1 MGRPRSTSRPDGMG
15 IAMVVVG
22 ALIAASGLLL
32 LLMLEDPGA
41 PDVRAIARSLVVGAA
56 AAAYGLYRLGS
67 GRARGDKG
75 AGETGTAEKPA
86 EAARPADTGAP
97 SLEGMLSHS
106 ENVAATLRDV
116 VDHGG
121 DGFGDLPEL
130 LRRAGLMDW
139 PDPPVM
145 TAHRLRRSGRWWL
158 TAEGEVSAPTFDRLL
173 AIEFALN
180 LSEDLAARPP
190 APDSA
195 SSLEA
200 RVRAALAGTHDL
212 QPREPGDAEPPAQLL
227 AFMLEDADERG
238 EWSGRMRFA
247 DAFENLPVPLRVSA
261 DFRLNA
267 AQGLMCVDL
276 GVPRPACCA
285 TVAADPRVRDEL
297 AAAYALRI
305 GLAVGRIALASS
317 PELSRVVVNC
327 RHEGGE
333 TLLSLDLSAA
343 SLARLCSLA
352 DGPLDALPL
361 PDDPALR
368 ARPDEAGTLGPVT
381 PFLTFADERLCP
393 PERFREVELDNAP
406 AGAGL
411 ERACGARRVSDLGI
425 MEKAGRVRT
434 WNTLVAHLGDTTQEA
449 VSHLVELRD
458 RTTDVT
464 VAEACERTSKALVAG
479 TTDVTDVDAL
489 AHLFVDG
496 GQLAVATERVRAA
509 LEGDPSPAQLE
520 GLLAELE
527 AVLSPLTEMGIYL
540 DDTASVYRYFNSL
553 PERITHNLASRDDGR
568 TVRLVPDEYYAAHSL
583 AARLLNMLGRSA
595 AALPHADELMR
606 IAPVTPDAALAKVR
620 VLEEQSRIFEASDLL
635 KEAIGYASTSRDLAI
650 CFYRLAYMEWKLGR
664 SDLAV
669 ACYQRAIAL
678 HPAVAEMARGELD
691 DLLDTSSNLKM
702 LPDDA
707 VIDALEQGGLP
718 TGDLPE
724 LRRRTRDALVATTD
738 AGLFGVAGAL
748 MSAFLELVR
757 DDALLDVRRSLMRP

>member
-1 MGRPRSTSRPDGMG
+1 MGRPRRTSRPDWMG
-15 IAMVVVG
+15 IAMVFVG
-22 ALIAASGLLL
+22 ALITAGGFLLL
-32 LLMLEDPGA
+32 LLLEEPGGL
-41 PDVRAIARSLVVGAA
+41 DQRTVARSLVVGVA
-56 AAAYGLYRLGS
+56 AAAYGLYRLNS
-67 GRARGDKG
+67 GKARDGRSTDEKD
-75 AGETGTAEKPA
+75 AGEKPGQTAAPA
-86 EAARPADTGAP
+86 SAGAP

-106 ENVAATLRDV
+106 DDVMATLRDIV
-116 VDHGG
+116 AHGG

-130 LRRAGLMDW
+130 LRRAGLLDW
-139 PDPPVM
+139 PDPPVV

-158 TAEGEVSAPTFDRLL
+158 TAADEVPAPTFDRLL
-173 AIEFALN
+173 SIEFALN

-190 APDSA
+190 VPNSA

-200 RVRAALAGTHDL
+200 RVRAALAGVHDL
-212 QPREPGDAEPPAQLL
+212 QPREPGDAESPAQLL
-227 AFMLEDADERG
+227 AIMLEDADEKG

-247 DAFENLPVPLRVSA
+247 DAFENLPVPLRVLA

-276 GVPRPACCA
+276 EVPRPACFA
-285 TVAADPRVRDEL
+285 AVAADERAQGGL

-305 GLAVGRIALASS
+305 ALAVGRIALASS
-317 PELSRVVVNC
+317 PALGRVVVNC
-327 RHEGGE
+327 GHEGGK
-333 TLLSLDLSAA
+333 TLLSLDLSTA
-343 SLARLCSLA
+343 SLARLRGLV

-368 ARPDEAGTLGPVT
+368 VRPGETGALEPVA
-381 PFLTFADERLCP
+381 PFLAFADERLCP
-393 PERFREVELDNAP
+393 PERFREVELDDAP
-406 AGAGL
+406 AEASL
-411 ERACGARRVSDLGI
+411 ERACGARRVSELGI
-425 MEKAGRVRT
+425 MEKAGRVHA
-434 WNTLVAHLGDTTQEA
+434 WNTLVTHLGNTTQEA

-464 VAEACERTSKALVAG
+464 VAEACERTSKALVDG
-479 TTDVTDVDAL
+479 TTDVADVDAL
-489 AHLFVDG
+489 ARLFVDG
-496 GQLAVATERVRAA
+496 GQLAVTAERVRAA

-520 GLLAELE
+520 ELLAELE
-527 AVLSPLTEMGIYL
+527 AALSPLTEMGIYL
-540 DDTASVYRYFNSL
+540 DDAASVYRYFNSL
-553 PERITHNLASRDDGR
+553 PERIAYNLASQDGGR
-568 TVRLVPDEYYAAHSL
+568 AVRLVPDEYYAAHSL

-595 AALPHADELMR
+595 EALPHVDELMR
-606 IAPVTPDAALAKVR
+606 IAPVTPDATLAKVR
-620 VLEEQSRIFEASDLL
+620 VLEEQSRIFEASDLI

-678 HPAVAEMARGELD
+678 HPAVAEMARSELD
-691 DLLDTSSNLKM
+691 DLLETSDDLKP

-718 TGDLPE
+718 VGDLPE

-748 MSAFLELVR
+748 ASAFLEFVR